1 MNLNIKENQSNNKPP
16 IVFDDS
22 TLPSTSKVITVKRAK
37 ELKKT
42 LGFALMNKFK
52 NKFNLESYDK

>member
-1 MNLNIKENQSNNKPP
+1 MNLNIKENQFDNKAA

-22 TLPSTSKVITVKRAK
+22 TLPSSFKVITVKRAK
-37 ELKKT
+37 ELEKT

-52 NKFNLESYDK
+52 KEFNLESYDK